1 MKYKILVAEDDRDIA
16 EFIKL
21 YLENE
26 GYEVILAGDGLLAY
40 EATLK
45 EKIDLAV
52 VDIMLPK
59 MNGYDLIKKIRE
71 GSNIPIV
78 ILSAK
83 NLDSDKILGLDLG
96 ADDYLTKP
104 FNPLELIARIKSNI
118 RRYYSLGSRVEGGD
132 GKASHILK
140 VGDLTLD
147 EEEVTLRK
155 GDAVITITP
164 TEYKM
169 MVLFMKSPGKVFTKM
184 QIYQAVSGGSYVNDD
199 NTLMVHISNLRDK
212 IDDNPR
218 EPKYSKNIR
227 GIGDKIETLAG
238 KGQEPVRAPDQ
249 KLYHL
254 YTGHCCPDDGHL
266 FWKSISGK
274 DDYTGSQG
282 EQAFGRHRA
291 A

>member
-1 MKYKILVAEDDRDIA
+1 MRIMKYKILVAEDDRDIA

-26 GYEVILAGDGLLAY
+26 EYEVILAGDGLLAY

-155 GDAVITITP
+155 GMP
-164 TEYKM
+164 
-169 MVLFMKSPGKVFTKM
+169 
-184 QIYQAVSGGSYVNDD
+184 
-199 NTLMVHISNLRDK
+199 
-212 IDDNPR
+212 
-218 EPKYSKNIR
+218 
-227 GIGDKIETLAG
+227 
-238 KGQEPVRAPDQ
+238 
-249 KLYHL
+249 
-254 YTGHCCPDDGHL
+254 
-266 FWKSISGK
+266 
-274 DDYTGSQG
+274 
-282 EQAFGRHRA
+282 
-291 A
+291 